1 MDKNINY
8 LKNHYENYNYPEP
21 VQDIEKELIEKI
33 LFTMMTLRTIGI

>member
-21 VQDIEKELIEKI
+21 VQDIEKELIEKNI
-33 LFTMMTLRTIGI
+33 KNLLLYYKI

>member
-21 VQDIEKELIEKI
+21 VQDIEKELIEKNI
-33 LFTMMTLRTIGI
+33 